1 MEKTQTESP
10 KKKSSWNK
18 EISFGNVSQKQILFF
33 TKNLSTLLRS
43 GSTLPESLAVLKEQS
58 KGKLQKIL
66 SDASRQIDGGNTL
79 SATLRK
85 YPKVFSEIYTNMLQ
99 IGEESGKL
107 DQNLEHLSLQLE
119 KSYSLRKKIISA
131 MIYPSIVLV
140 GGVLLSIGIAI
151 FILPKVARIF
161 KNFHT
166 ELPLATRILLRI
178 SEFFQNN
185 GPLAITLF
193 IGITVFLFWIL
204 RQRFT
209 RPVTHWI
216 ILHLPVVKQISQ
228 HLNLAVICRNM
239 SLLLKSGT
247 TIDESIKICA
257 KSLSNI
263 YYQRFLLSA
272 HGKIKGGDSL
282 TNVLHANKNLFPP
295 TDVQIISVGEAS
307 GNLSNSLEYCSS
319 LHEAE
324 VDDLTKN
331 LATIL
336 EPILLI
342 TIGLMVGFLALSI
355 ITPIYSITGQLRK

>member
-1 MEKTQTESP
+1 M
-10 KKKSSWNK
+10 SWNK
-18 EISFGNVSQKQILFF
+18 EISFGNVSPKQILFF
-33 TKNLSTLLRS
+33 TKNLSILLRS
-43 GSTLPESLAVLKEQS
+43 GSTLPESLNVLKEQS

-66 SDASRQIDGGNTL
+66 TDASRQIDGGNTL

-85 YPKVFSEIYTNMLQ
+85 YPKAFSEIYTNMLQ

-119 KSYSLRKKIISA
+119 KSYGLRKKIISA
-131 MIYPSIVLV
+131 MIYPSVVMI
-140 GGVLLSIGIAI
+140 GGILLSIGIAI

-161 KNFHT
+161 KNFHAD
-166 ELPLATRILLRI
+166 LPLATRILLSV
-178 SEFFQNN
+178 SEFFQNH
-185 GPLAITLF
+185 GTLAIGLF
-193 IGITVFLFWIL
+193 LFLSIFLFWL
-204 RQRFT
+204 SKQRFT
-209 RPVTHWI
+209 RPLTHWI
-216 ILHLPVVKQISQ
+216 ILHTPVVKQISQ

-239 SLLLKSGT
+239 SLLLKSGI
-247 TIDESIKICA
+247 TIDESIKICS

-263 YYQRFLLSA
+263 YYQKFLFSA
-272 HGKIKGGDSL
+272 HGKIKSGDSL
-282 TNVLHANKNLFPP
+282 TNVLHANKTLFPP

-319 LHEAE
+319 LHESE

-342 TIGLMVGFLALSI
+342 IIGLMVGFLALSI
-355 ITPIYSITGQLRK
+355 ITPIYSITGELRK